1 MFQNIPNDTSDI
13 NDKKDVEQNSKIK
26 KVFTNI
32 IDKKNILLYIVS
44 IMISTIGFGQGV
56 SPFSLAL
63 VAGCFACGIPA
74 LGVII
79 LSLIGNIVGGGL
91 SGTLNYILILLVFLA
106 TFFLVK
112 PKYNEERRNEKV
124 KLGPAIFFST
134 LLVTII
140 ETLVSGFTLYDIL
153 SSISIAIITF
163 IFYKIFVNSLVV
175 IRSYGERRAFSIEE
189 VMGASLLLAIAVSA
203 LGNLQVFGFSVRN
216 ILSILIVLVLGW
228 KNGMLVGT
236 TSGVTIGVTLGII
249 ADKEP
254 VVIAAFALSGLVA
267 GLLNR
272 FGRIGVIVGF
282 ILGNG
287 VLAYVTN
294 GNTEPYIIF
303 KEILIASI
311 GLLAIPKNIHI
322 DIEDV
327 IGNSKFLPV
336 FPKNA
341 LNKSKQTVEKLNTV
355 SKAIHDMADTYKG
368 VAATL
373 IKEEDIKEKN
383 KQIFITELLN
393 NIDLLEDNML
403 YDDISDTEGKI
414 VQDLFNTLTKK
425 QEVTREDLLKIFANS
440 NSYIVGFDDKDVS
453 IYLEK
458 NIQDMLRA
466 INQAYKISKV
476 NFIWEKKLEEKQKN
490 ISSQLAG
497 VSKAISSIADEMN
510 QDLSKKDNFENEKEE
525 ILVLLKQKQIEIQEI
540 EIQKDER
547 FVITIFIKDEI
558 ATKKEISQ
566 IENILT
572 KVLQDQ
578 MVWNQNNAEENKQE
592 LVFISDDKYQLQI
605 GKTNKIKEN
614 STVSGDSMLSIR
626 LKDGKYLIALS
637 DGMGSGPEA
646 RKSSQIA
653 IKMLERL
660 LSSGFDKDT
669 SISLINTAILNTTE
683 EIFATLDI
691 AIVDLYKGNIEF
703 IKNGACPTYI
713 KNKKR
718 VQMLKSSTLPAG
730 IVEQMQLTVYDRDI
744 EQNDILVMCTDGV
757 IDSNIEYKNKE
768 LWVKYLLEDIENENP
783 QKIADIILQEAID
796 NHYGKVQDDMSI
808 LVCKFINK

>member
-1 MFQNIPNDTSDI
+1 MFQNIPNDES
-13 NDKKDVEQNSKIK
+13 NLEDKKDVEQTNKIK
-26 KVFTNI
+26 KVLANI
-32 IDKKNILLYIVS
+32 IDKKNILLYVISFMV
-44 IMISTIGFGQGV
+44 STIGMGQGV

-63 VAGCFACGIPA
+63 IAACFAGGVPA

-79 LSLIGNIVGGGL
+79 LSLIGNIVGFGL

-112 PKYNEERRNEKV
+112 PKYNEERRNEKI

-140 ETLVSGFTLYDIL
+140 ETLISGFTLYDIL
-153 SSISIAIITF
+153 SSISIALITF
-163 IFYKIFVNSLVV
+163 IFYKIFANSLVV
-175 IRSYGERRAFSIEE
+175 IRSYGEKRAFSIEE
-189 VMGASLLLAIAVSA
+189 VMGASLLFAIAVSA

-254 VVIAAFALSGLVA
+254 IIIAAFALSGLVA

-282 ILGNG
+282 VLGNG
-287 VLAYVTN
+287 ILAYVTN

-311 GLLAIPKNIHI
+311 GLLAVPKNVHI

-336 FPKNA
+336 IPKNA
-341 LNKSKQTVEKLNTV
+341 LNRSKQTVEKLNTV
-355 SKAIHDMADTYKG
+355 SKTIHDMADTYKG

-393 NIDLLEDNML
+393 NIDLLQDNML

-414 VQDLFNTLTKK
+414 VNDLFNILAEK
-425 QEVTREDLLKIFANS
+425 QEITREDLLKIFADS
-440 NSYIVGFDDKDVS
+440 NSYIVGFDDKEVS
-453 IYLEK
+453 VYLEK
-458 NIQDMLRA
+458 NIQDMLKA

-476 NFIWEKKLEEKQKN
+476 NFIWEKKLEEKKKT
-490 ISSQLAG
+490 ISSQLDG

-510 QDLSKKDNFENEKEE
+510 KELTKKDNFEHEKEE
-525 ILVLLKQKQIEIQEI
+525 ISILLKQKQIQVQEI
-540 EIQKDER
+540 AIQKGER
-547 FVITIFIKDEI
+547 FVITVFLEDNIT
-558 ATKKEISQ
+558 TKKEIAQ

-572 KVLQDQ
+572 KVLQDEI
-578 MVWNQNNAEENKQE
+578 VWNQTDAGQNKQE
-592 LVFISDDKYQLQI
+592 LTFISDDKYQLQI
-605 GKTNKIKEN
+605 GKANKIKEN
-614 STVSGDSMLSIR
+614 SAVSGDSMLSIK

-637 DGMGSGPEA
+637 DGMGSGPDA

-713 KNKKR
+713 KNKRR
-718 VQMLKSSTLPAG
+718 VQLLKSSTLPAG

-744 EQNDILVMCTDGV
+744 EQNNILVMCTDGV

-768 LWVKYLLEDIENENP
+768 LWVKYLLEDMESENP
-783 QKIADIILQEAID
+783 QKMADIILQEAID
-796 NHYGKVQDDMSI
+796 NHYGKVQDDMSV
-808 LVCKFINK
+808 LVCRFLKK